1 MLIKPNLIFSHQK
14 IKRDTP
20 KFPLGGTGGLHFL
33 FAWRYFKAKKS
44 TTAINIISWIS
55 ITAIV
60 MGTAALILVLSVF
73 NGFEGLVKS
82 LYSSFYPDIRI
93 SSSSG
98 KIITLSNDQLQK
110 LKGFPGIR
118 NFSLVAEEKA
128 LLQNGDY
135 QSVVF
140 LKGVDENYRYVTGVE
155 DHMIKGN
162 YNIGTAD
169 DPFVILGSG
178 VENAVGVQSD
188 RNLFALNIYL
198 PKSTS
203 AELIDPLQNISEDSI
218 NTAGTFVIQQD
229 FDNKY
234 AITNLD
240 FVKRM
245 LGLAPD
251 QFGGVEISLKDP
263 GSAEEVKTGLQKIF
277 AGSYKVQT
285 RYEQNQS
292 LYSIMR
298 VERWV
303 IYAVLVLLMIVFSFT
318 LVSSLTMLVI
328 EKEKDISVLHAL
340 GGNRNFIQKIFL
352 SEGIL
357 LAVIGG
363 VSGMLLAL
371 LLAWLQVNF
380 KLIPLQGGSFLIDY
394 FPITLK
400 VGDFALVSAT
410 VLIIALLASWLPS
423 RKAALNEFSLR
434 SE

>member
-1 MLIKPNLIFSHQK
+1 MRGN
-14 IKRDTP
+14 
-20 KFPLGGTGGLHFL
+20 LHFL

-44 TTAINIISWIS
+44 TNAINIISWIS

-82 LYSSFYPDIRI
+82 LYSTFYPDIKI
-93 SSSSG
+93 TSSAG
-98 KIITLSNDQLQK
+98 KIITISEQQLQK
-110 LKGFPGIR
+110 LKGLAGIK

-155 DHMIKGN
+155 DHIVKGN
-162 YNIGTAD
+162 FNVGTAD
-169 DPFVILGSG
+169 DPLVILGAG

-188 RNLFALNIYL
+188 RNLFALNVYL
-198 PKSTS
+198 PKRTS
-203 AELIDPLQNISEDSI
+203 VELIDPLQNISEDSI
-218 NTAGTFVIQQD
+218 NTAGTFVIQQE

-240 FVKRM
+240 FVKNM
-245 LGLAPD
+245 LGLAVD
-251 QFGGVEISLKDP
+251 QYGGVEISLKDP
-263 GSAEEVKTGLQKIF
+263 DAADEIKPELQKIL
-277 AGSYKVQT
+277 GNSYKVQT
-285 RYEQNQS
+285 RYQQNQG

-298 VERWV
+298 VEKWV

-318 LVSSLTMLVI
+318 IVSSLTMLVI

-352 SEGIL
+352 SEGLL

-363 VSGMLLAL
+363 GLGMLLAL

-380 KLIPLQGGSFLIDY
+380 RLIPLEGGSFLIDY
-394 FPITLK
+394 FPVTLK
-400 VGDFALVSAT
+400 IGDFLLVTAT
-410 VLIIALLASWLPS
+410 VIIIALLASWVPS

>member
-1 MLIKPNLIFSHQK
+1 LRL
-14 IKRDTP
+14 
-20 KFPLGGTGGLHFL
+20 LHFL

-44 TTAINIISWIS
+44 TNAINIIAWIS
-55 ITAIV
+55 IAAIV

-82 LYSSFYPDIRI
+82 LYSSFYPDIKI
-93 SSSSG
+93 VSSTG
-98 KIITLSNDQLQK
+98 KVITLSTEQLQK
-110 LKGFPGIR
+110 LRTLRGVK

-140 LKGVDENYRYVTGVE
+140 LKGVDENYRYVTRVE
-155 DHMIKGN
+155 DHLVKGN
-162 YNIGTAD
+162 YNVGTED
-169 DPFVILGSG
+169 DPLVILGAG
-178 VENAVGVQSD
+178 VENAIGVQTD
-188 RNLFALNIYL
+188 RNLLALNIYL
-198 PKSTS
+198 PRKTS
-203 AELIDPLQNISEDSI
+203 FELIDPLQNISEDSI

-240 FVKRM
+240 FVKKM
-245 LGLAPD
+245 VGLEAN
-251 QFGGVEISLKDP
+251 QYGGIEIALKDP
-263 GSAEEVKTGLQKIF
+263 AAADDIKTELQKIF
-277 AGSYKVQT
+277 GNDYKVQT

-292 LYSIMR
+292 LYSVMR
-298 VERWV
+298 AEKWV

-318 LVSSLTMLVI
+318 IVSSLTMLVI

-340 GGNRNFIQKIFL
+340 GGNRDFIQKIFL
-352 SEGIL
+352 SEGL
-357 LAVIGG
+357 LLGIIGG
-363 VSGMLLAL
+363 ILGMLLAL
-371 LLAWLQVNF
+371 VVTWLQVNF

-394 FPITLK
+394 FPVSLK
-400 VGDFALVSAT
+400 IGDFLLVSGT
-410 VLIIALLASWLPS
+410 VLIIALFASWIPS

>member
-1 MLIKPNLIFSHQK
+1 LKYSQKNKYGATKFSTGWW
-14 IKRDTP
+14 R
-20 KFPLGGTGGLHFL
+20 TGGLHFL
-33 FAWRYFKAKKS
+33 FAWRYFRAKKS
-44 TTAINIISWIS
+44 TNAINIISWIS

-82 LYSSFYPDIRI
+82 LYSTFYPDIKI
-93 SSSSG
+93 SSSEG
-98 KIITLSNDQLQK
+98 KVITLSNEQLRK
-110 LKGFPGIR
+110 LRGLAGIK
-118 NFSLVAEEKA
+118 NYSLVAEEKA

-155 DHMIKGN
+155 DHIVKGS
-162 YNIGTAD
+162 YNVGTVD
-169 DPFVILGSG
+169 EPLVILGSG

-198 PKSTS
+198 PKRTST
-203 AELIDPLQNISEDSI
+203 ELIDPFQNISEDSV

-240 FVKRM
+240 FVKKM
-245 LGLAPD
+245 LGLGPD
-251 QFGGVEISLKDP
+251 QFGGIEISLKDP
-263 GSAEEVKTGLQKIF
+263 GAADEIKPELQKIF
-277 AGSYKVQT
+277 GSNYKIQT
-285 RYEQNQS
+285 RYEQNQG

-298 VERWV
+298 VEKWV

-318 LVSSLTMLVI
+318 IVSSLTMLVI
-328 EKEKDISVLHAL
+328 EKEKDISVLHSL
-340 GGNRNFIQKIFL
+340 GGDRNFIQKIFL
-352 SEGIL
+352 SEGLL
-357 LAVIGG
+357 LAIIGG
-363 VSGMLLAL
+363 VVGMLLAL
-371 LLAWLQVNF
+371 LMAWLQVNL

-394 FPITLK
+394 FPVTLK
-400 VGDFALVSAT
+400 VGDFLLVGAT
-410 VLIIALLASWLPS
+410 VLTIALLASWIPS